1 MNHKKFLLLF
11 TFICTWSA
19 LSAQFDRFFHDRTLR
34 IDYVHAGNHDSEFY
48 YFDEMLEEP
57 FLGGSKI
64 NLIDTLRYGEYFF
77 EVVDL
82 AMDSVI
88 YSRGYG
94 SLFSEWQTTA
104 EAKLTT
110 KAFTETV
117 VFPFPK
123 HDVRVDFYSRNNKG
137 EFEKKFEYV
146 VDVKSYFI
154 RKERRLEY
162 PSFDVHLSGEPAKM
176 VDVLILPEGY
186 TKDEMEVFVNDCRE
200 FAKHLFSF
208 EPYSANSYKFNIRGV
223 LAPSPE
229 PGCDIPADNIWRK
242 TLLNASFYTFDS
254 ERYCM
259 TPDNKSVRDMAA
271 NAPYDQIYIL
281 VNHKKY
287 GGGAIYNYYS
297 MSVNSNSYAA
307 KIFIHEFGHG
317 FAGLGDEYYNSE
329 VAYSDFYPLDVE
341 PWEQNITTLVDF
353 ENKWKDM
360 IDPGTPIPTPATE
373 EYTNVTGVF
382 EGGGYAAKG
391 IYRPSIDC
399 LMHTFTGTVFCAPC
413 NKAIQQMIDFYAE

>member
-1 MNHKKFLLLF
+1 MNNKKIFSLLV
-11 TFICTWSA
+11 FIFIWNS

-34 IDYVHAGNHDSEFY
+34 IDYVHAGNHETDDY
-48 YFDEMLEEP
+48 YFDELLEEP
-57 FLGGSKI
+57 YWGGSKV
-64 NLIDTLRYGEYFF
+64 NLIDTLKYGEYFF

-82 AMDSVI
+82 ATDSVI

-94 SLFSEWQTTA
+94 SLFSEWQTTE
-104 EAKLTT
+104 EAKKTT
-110 KAFTETV
+110 KSFTETV

-123 HDVRVDFYSRNNKG
+123 QDVRVDFFGRDSKG
-137 EFEKKFEYV
+137 EFEKRFVYN
-146 VDVKSYFI
+146 VDIDSYFI

-162 PSFDVHLSGEPAKM
+162 PSFDVHISGDPAKM

-186 TKDEMEVFVNDCRE
+186 TKDEMDLFKKDCFD
-200 FAKHLFSF
+200 FAAHLFSF
-208 EPYSANSYKFNIRGV
+208 EPYSENSNKFNIRGV
-223 LAPSPE
+223 SAPSPE
-229 PGCDIPADNIWRK
+229 SGCDIPADTIWRK

-281 VNHKKY
+281 VNHEKY

-297 MSVNSNSYAA
+297 LSVNSNSQAA
-307 KIFIHEFGHG
+307 KIFIHELGHG
-317 FAGLGDEYYNSE
+317 FAGLGDEYYDSE

-341 PWEQNITTLVDF
+341 PWEPNITTLVDF
-353 ENKWKDM
+353 DSKWKHM
-360 IDPGTPIPTPATE
+360 IDPGTPIPTPAIE
-373 EYTNVTGVF
+373 EYMNVTGVY

-399 LMHTFTGTVFCAPC
+399 LMHTFKGNVFCAPC
-413 NKAIQQMIDFYAE
+413 NKAIQQMIDFYSE